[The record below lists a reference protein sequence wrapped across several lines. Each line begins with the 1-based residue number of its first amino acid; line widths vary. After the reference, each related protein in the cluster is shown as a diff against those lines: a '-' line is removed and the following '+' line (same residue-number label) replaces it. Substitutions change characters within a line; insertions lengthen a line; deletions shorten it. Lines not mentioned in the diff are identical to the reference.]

1 MILTKF
7 QSVFHLRVQRLNL
20 IWYYIKFEIKSS
32 AMSYICTV
40 VSPLVSLVGIFMS
53 RLLGKEKEYGD
64 YISIDGLKKE
74 VSSVNVPHEQF
85 LKFIEYSSSV

>member
-1 MILTKF
+1 MIY
-7 QSVFHLRVQRLNL
+7 NL
-20 IWYYIKFEIKSS
+20 YNIPTWTVIDTTIRSS
-32 AMSYICTV
+32 ALASFV
-40 VSPLVSLVGIFMS
+40 LFSLSLVRIFMS